1 MLTGCKIGAF
11 PGVWSGVWQCLSI
24 VYGFIFIKVD
34 IKSCANLGVE
44 TNVASLNGE
53 RAVLNLVLKWML
65 MN

>member
-1 MLTGCKIGAF
+1 MS
-11 PGVWSGVWQCLSI
+11 V